1 MKKHLANIITSVRI
15 VLAPALFFFDTVTT
29 GFLIIYLICAL
40 SDLLDGPVARKTNA
54 EGILGSVLDTVG
66 DFLMY
71 LGMMKVL
78 IVSGAVPGWAIFWI
92 AGALIIH
99 ITSALIAGFRFGKF
113 YFVHSLSGKLMGV
126 AMFFVPF
133 AFLIGIMTEHLIVT
147 GIISS
152 ISAIEAVFIQLK
164 TDSADM
170 DVLSVLTLT
179 GKHEISEAQIGDL
192 TAGGKEYE

>member
-1 MKKHLANIITSVRI
+1 M
-15 VLAPALFFFDTVTT
+15 
-29 GFLIIYLICAL
+29 
-40 SDLLDGPVARKTNA
+40 DGPVARKTNA

-78 IVSGAVPGWAIFWI
+78 IVSCAVPGWAIFWI

-170 DVLSVLTLT
+170 DILSVLTLT